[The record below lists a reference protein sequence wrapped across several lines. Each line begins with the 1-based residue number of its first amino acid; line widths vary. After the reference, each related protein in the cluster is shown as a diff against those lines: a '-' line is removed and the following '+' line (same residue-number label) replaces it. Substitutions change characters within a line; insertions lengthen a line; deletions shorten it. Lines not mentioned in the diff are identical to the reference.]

1 MPRDAPAPLP
11 IDPHLP
17 EIVRALDERG
27 AAVLRA
33 PTGSGKT
40 TRVPPAL
47 REALTGDGRGGR
59 VLVLE
64 PRRIAARA
72 AAQRIA
78 DERDWTL
85 GREVGYH
92 VRFDRKIDRGGAE
105 TGIVFVTEG
114 MMVRTL
120 QDDPFLDGVSLVVF
134 DEFHERSLDADLALG
149 MIERLRRDARDDLR
163 VLVMS
168 ATLDPVPVAA
178 YLGAGGGPVPTIEAP
193 GRLHPVAVRY
203 SGRSLPRDPRGLR
216 SELVPAVAGA
226 VRKVAADTEGDILVF
241 LPGVGEIAACEDE
254 LSPWA
259 SGAGIDLLRLH
270 GRLSLE
276 EQDTAL
282 RPRAGRKVILATNV
296 AESSVTVEGVTAVVD
311 TGLARRMRQDPGSGL
326 NRLELARIS
335 RASAD
340 QRAGRAGRTAPGVC
354 VRLWSEMEHAALPDA
369 EAPEVARLELSG
381 ALLELA
387 AWGEGDPAA
396 FPWFE
401 APPPEAVAAGL
412 DLLRRLGALGDAGLS
427 PLGQALARLPVHP
440 RLGRLLV
447 EGHRRGFGEEAALLA
462 AMLSERPPFSSSGG
476 PREAHRASRSDLLDR
491 LDALEAF
498 ERTGHDWSA
507 QSPQV
512 GRVQRGAA
520 RFVLRSRDQL
530 ARLLREIDTPE
541 SPTPGP
547 SGAREEALLFAL
559 FVSHADRLVRR
570 REPGSDSPNRGVM
583 VGGRGVRLARE
594 SALAAGGPELFV
606 AVDLDDLGRGKAGAR
621 SEALVRFASA
631 VERSW
636 LDQVAGDRVT
646 EEDEVSFDPARERVV
661 AHRVTR
667 FDDLELDRR
676 EVPAPPEEAARVLA
690 EAAAAAPERALALDE
705 PEVAGLLERA
715 RFLRHAMP
723 ELELPDLERE
733 LAESLLPGLIA
744 AASAGGS
751 GGGGG
756 PRSFADLRRLPLA
769 AVLRG
774 TLSHRHL
781 QALDREAPER
791 IEVPS
796 GSRVRLAYRG
806 EEPPVLAVR
815 IQEVFGL
822 AETPRVAGGRV
833 PVLLHLLA
841 PNMRPQQVTDDLASF
856 WANTYPQV
864 RKELAG
870 RYPKHAWP
878 DDPRTAAPER
888 RPGGARRRR

>member
-1 MPRDAPAPLP
+1 MPLAPLP

-17 EIVRALDERG
+17 AIARALDQRG

-47 REALTGDGRGGR
+47 REALTEAGRGGR

-78 DERDWTL
+78 DERAWTL

-92 VRFDRKIDRGGAE
+92 VRFDRKVDRGGTE

-120 QDDPFLDGVSLVVF
+120 QEDPFLDGVGLVVF

-149 MIERLRRDARDDLR
+149 MVERLRRDARDDLR

-168 ATLDPVPVAA
+168 ATLDPAPVAA
-178 YLGAGGGPVPTIEAP
+178 YLGAGGDPVPTIEAP

-203 SGRSLPRDPRGLR
+203 AGRSLPREPRDLR
-216 SELVPAVAGA
+216 DELAPAVARA
-226 VRKVAADTEGDILVF
+226 VREVAAETEGDVLVF
-241 LPGVGEIAACEDE
+241 LPGVGEIRAAEE
-254 LSPWA
+254 ALSSWA
-259 SGAGIDLLRLH
+259 GAAGVDLLRLH

-276 EQDTAL
+276 EQDAAL

-311 TGLARRMRQDPGSGL
+311 AGLARRMRQDPGSGL
-326 NRLELARIS
+326 NRLELSRIS

-354 VRLWSEMEHAALPDA
+354 VRLWPEIEHAALPEA

-387 AWGEGDPAA
+387 AWGESDPAA

-401 APPPEAVAAGL
+401 APPPEALAAGL

-447 EGHRRGFGEEAALLA
+447 EGHRRGFGDEAALLA
-462 AMLSERPPFSSSGG
+462 AMLSERPPFSSPGG
-476 PREAHRASRSDLLDR
+476 PREADRASRSDLLDR

-498 ERTGHDWSA
+498 EQTGHDWSP
-507 QSPQV
+507 QSQQV
-512 GRVQRGAA
+512 GRIQRGAA

-530 ARLLREIDTPE
+530 ARLLREIDAPA
-541 SPTPGP
+541 SPAPGP
-547 SGAREEALLFAL
+547 RRDREEALLFAL

-570 REPGSDSPNRGVM
+570 REPGSPQGVM

-606 AVDLDDLGRGKAGAR
+606 AVDIDDLGRGPGAR
-621 SEALVRFASA
+621 SEALVRLASA
-631 VERSW
+631 VERAW
-636 LDQVAGDRVT
+636 LDELPGDRVT
-646 EEDEVSFDPARERVV
+646 EVDEVTFDPARERVV

-676 EVPAPPEEAARVLA
+676 EVPAPSEEAARVLA
-690 EAAAAAPERALALDE
+690 EAAAADPGAALALDE
-705 PEVAGLLERA
+705 PEVAGLLERV

-723 ELELPDLERE
+723 ELELPDLLRE
-733 LAESLLPGLIA
+733 LSESLLPGLLA
-744 AASAGGS
+744 AASAGA
-751 GGGGG
+751 GGRGGG

-774 TLSHRHL
+774 TLSHPHL

-822 AETPRVAGGRV
+822 ADTPRVAGGRV

-888 RPGGARRRR
+888 RPARR